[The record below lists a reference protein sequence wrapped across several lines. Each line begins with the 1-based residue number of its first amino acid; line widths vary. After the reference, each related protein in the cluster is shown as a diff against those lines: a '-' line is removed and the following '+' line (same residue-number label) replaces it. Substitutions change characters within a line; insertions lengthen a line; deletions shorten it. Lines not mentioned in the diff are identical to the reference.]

1 MNGTQIYDILSNQEH
16 NENVA
21 RFTNLLREEA
31 NGETLLAGTFL
42 LVRDMEALQG
52 CKDGSDLEKDIVSK
66 AEAWGQYGGMPYYEE
81 EWDFD
86 EEGVAE
92 VVADDGLTWV
102 GFDDL
107 FLTLEKVANSYE
119 LVVEVSNI
127 IYETDSP
134 SDADGL
140 PETLTITIPHY
151 IEEEEREEF
160 ISNEISNLTDFCH
173 KGFTTDLD

>member
-52 CKDGSDLEKDIVSK
+52 CENGSDLEKDILSK

-81 EWDFD
+81 EWNFD

-92 VVADDGLTWV
+92 VVADDGLPWV

-107 FLTLEKVANSYE
+107 FLSLEKVAMSYE

-127 IYETDSP
+127 IYDTDSP
-134 SDADGL
+134 SEADGL

-160 ISNEISNLTDFCH
+160 ISNEISNLTGFCH
-173 KGFTTDLD
+173 KGFTADLD